1 MKEGRYSNAYVQ
13 SDVFNWTASDPKL
26 LSVCYRKVCQVCSVL
41 ERQILNLAKK
51 QSLKKHDNQ
60 VEQNV
65 HQDSP
70 FFFLF

>member
-1 MKEGRYSNAYVQ
+1 MLMFNLMSLTGLPQILSYYQYVIEKFAKF
-13 SDVFNWTASDPKL
+13 VLT
-26 LSVCYRKVCQVCSVL
+26 VL

-70 FFFLF
+70 FFFFLF